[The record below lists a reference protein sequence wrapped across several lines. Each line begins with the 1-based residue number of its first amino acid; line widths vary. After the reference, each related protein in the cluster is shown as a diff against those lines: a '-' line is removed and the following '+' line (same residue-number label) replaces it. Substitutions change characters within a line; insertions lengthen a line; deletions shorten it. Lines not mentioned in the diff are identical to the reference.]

1 MINTS
6 TLKHSVQAYNLSA
19 SSENKIH
26 DDSVAKKFGFKEDYD
41 ADGSVND
48 ARYEGSRQ
56 YKKMMLSTLPQYDI
70 ETPLPNY
77 SDTNNEGFADLFK
90 GAKQK

>member
-1 MINTS
+1 
-6 TLKHSVQAYNLSA
+6 
-19 SSENKIH
+19 
-26 DDSVAKKFGFKEDYD
+26 
-41 ADGSVND
+41 
-48 ARYEGSRQ
+48 
-56 YKKMMLSTLPQYDI
+56 MMLSTLPQYDI